1 MPRIKITKVPK
12 FDGGGMTPPAPPS
25 GAGNMWG
32 NLATNVSNIKKD
44 ARQTE
49 GLMNPGTYNPFDT
62 KWGQERVN
70 PEIDITGPMSHKPL
84 DRYGTSSS
92 EGTSDFSRAM
102 SGPSNGTLN
111 TGDLVKGS
119 GDDDSG
125 DDGGGGGFWGSI
137 KKGFNDFTSNPD
149 PYIGITS
156 GFLNLI
162 ENKKRDKR
170 YNKWLRESML
180 PDNYYA
186 VNTNM
191 YKGDYDINNGMLGD
205 YGFKSK
211 GVTANAYYPQQG
223 FAADGMTIEGDKMV
237 QPAMLPDLPPL
248 FIPGSRRPSAARA
261 KSQQTFDI
269 PSDSNIANIIAE
281 KESGGNYLALPKKK
295 DGTLAS
301 SAVGKY
307 QFLWGKHKDWISQVT
322 GETTKTGF
330 MHNPEAQ
337 EKAFQYWDKNVLTP
351 NAMKIKQELGV
362 DAPLNNI
369 KYAIH
374 FAGPTG
380 AYKYFATGEETTD
393 AFGSTTSKYAG
404 VRKSPR
410 QTIDQ
415 NQQLLALNDMLVRK
429 DGGENNNTMKIKIV
443 GIPDENKMAAGG
455 QPKYS
460 GQTNYGLYIGQR
472 NLYSTMAKHPYED
485 VKNTVSEKPETDEN
499 PYKLEAEGGET
510 IARPDGSH
518 SKIVGP
524 RHTNGGVKLN
534 EQQAPEGSFIFSD
547 TKKMII
553 KDPKILKEFGMPAN
567 KSGYTPAEIAKR
579 YDTNKYRAI
588 LADPNTDNLQK
599 NTAKRM
605 LDVYEK
611 KLAELAMV
619 QEGMKGFPQGI
630 PEISKKLFNEQEQQP
645 QQGPEE
651 EMAEGPEGQE
661 VPEQEMMEEQP
672 PMQRLGG
679 GLKKYQGTTGGSTVN
694 DPSGNQFGMG
704 PYYKSADDVVAT
716 SNKYPWFKPYTN
728 PKTKA
733 GTYSRTT
740 GKPTFYNPTEA
751 NQYQNVDYWAQQAA
765 KNNVPINDI
774 AGLQNYVYG
783 QLNTSNPGS
792 INEMWNQY
800 GPTLQSNERNQQNFA
815 DAMAGR
821 RTAFL
826 LGQRP
831 EPEPTGK
838 KPPLIRSVPGRV
850 KSIVQVPPQEED
862 IKPQD
867 GSFTENIT
875 PGDFNGTDNQGVPY
889 GWTQQDMNNLGA
901 AGMNASLMKKYH
913 MQSRKLQPVL
923 PEFIP
928 VDWRGYAASLQSGAN
943 SAARQLGTYQPGQG
957 MAANLSFLAGQQAE
971 NLGKYIGQTDEAN
984 AKGLTDAS
992 EKRANIMNAF
1002 NQYNAGKTDYDYDYD
1017 NTADSKWRANLG
1029 HAYDR
1034 FTAANNQGITNAAGL
1049 FNTNI
1054 SESPDYYIGPRYGTM
1069 KFNGPEAYARAMTKF
1084 RGGYQDQSSDIEN
1097 RIKMI
1102 RSLRSQG
1109 FSQDELKLI
1118 FGSQASSGSKQQ
1130 EVTYPNNY
1138 MKNKYVNTRNGVQQG
1153 YYSQNPYSSNGYMP
1167 QGYGYMPQ
1175 QDGYLAQMPGLAQ
1188 N

>member
-12 FDGGGMTPPAPPS
+12 FGVGGLTPPAPAS
-25 GAGNMWG
+25 STGNMWG
-32 NLATNVSNIKKD
+32 DLSNNVANIKRD
-44 ARQTE
+44 AQQTE
-49 GLMNPGTYNPFDT
+49 GLKNPGSYNPFDT

-70 PEIDITGPMSHKPL
+70 PEIDITGPQSHKQL
-84 DRYGTSSS
+84 DRFGTSSG

-111 TGDLVKGS
+111 TGDLTK
-119 GDDDSG
+119 DDDDDGGGS
-125 DDGGGGGFWGSI
+125 DNDGGGGGLWGNI
-137 KKGFNDFTSNPD
+137 KKGVNDFISNPD

-156 GFLNLI
+156 GIFNLI
-162 ENKKRDKR
+162 DNKKRDKS

-223 FAADGMTIEGDKMV
+223 FAADGMTVEQPRMT

-248 FIPGSRRPSAARA
+248 FIPGSRKPGVAAA
-261 KSQQTFDI
+261 PNSSQQSFDV
-269 PSDSNIANIIAE
+269 PSDGNIADIIAS
-281 KESGGNYLALPKKK
+281 KESGGNYEALPKKK

-307 QFLWGKHKDWISQVT
+307 QFLWNQNKDWIGEVT

-337 EKAFQYWDKNVLTP
+337 EKAFQYWDKTVLTP
-351 NAMKIKQELGV
+351 NAVKIKKELGV

-404 VRKSPR
+404 IRKSPR
-410 QTIDQ
+410 QSIDQ
-415 NQQLLALNDMLVRK
+415 NQQLLALNEMAVRK
-429 DGGENNNTMKIKIV
+429 DGGENNNIMKIKIV
-443 GIPDENKMAAGG
+443 DTPDENKMAGGG
-455 QPKYS
+455 QPQYS

-472 NLYSTMAKHPYED
+472 NLYSSMAKHPYED
-485 VKNTVSEKPETDEN
+485 VKNTVSEKPETNDN
-499 PYKLEAEGGET
+499 PHKLEAEGGET

-524 RHTNGGVKLN
+524 RHTSGGVKLN
-534 EQQAPEGSFIFSD
+534 EEQAPEGSFIFSD

-553 KDPKILKEFGMPAN
+553 KNPEILKEFGMSPR
-567 KSGYTPAEIAKR
+567 KQGYTPAEIAKK

-605 LDVYEK
+605 LDVYER

-619 QEGMKGFPQGI
+619 QEGMKGYPQGI
-630 PEISKKLFNEQEQQP
+630 PEIAKKLFPEGEAPQ

-661 VPEQEMMEEQP
+661 ATEQEMMEEQP
-672 PMQRLGG
+672 PMQRWGG
-679 GLKKYQGTTGGSTVN
+679 GLRKFQGTTGGSTVE
-694 DPSGNQFGMG
+694 DPSGNQFGMA

-728 PKTKA
+728 PKTKS

-740 GKPTFYNPTEA
+740 GKPTFYDPTVA
-751 NQYQNVDYWAQQAA
+751 NQYQNVDYWVQEAA
-765 KNNVPINDI
+765 KKGVPINSI
-774 AGLQNYVYG
+774 ADLQRFNYNSI
-783 QLNTSNPGS
+783 QASNPNA
-792 INEMWNQY
+792 INEMWKTW
-800 GPTLQSNERNQQNFA
+800 GPTLASNQQNVENFA
-815 DAMAGR
+815 EGNAGA
-821 RTAFL
+821 RTGFL

-831 EPEPTGK
+831 PAPPVVTPPAKTPPIETPPKETPPEE
-838 KPPLIRSVPGRV
+838 IPGM
-850 KSIVQVPPQEED
+850 SLD
-862 IKPQD
+862 IK
-867 GSFTENIT
+867 
-875 PGDFNGTDNQGVPY
+875 PGDFNGNNNPGIPY

-901 AGMNASLMKKYH
+901 AAMNASLGKKYH

-943 SAARQLGTYQPGQG
+943 SAAQQLATYQPGQNL
-957 MAANLSFLAGQQAE
+957 AANLSFLAGQQAE

-992 EKRANIMNAF
+992 EKRANILNAF
-1002 NQYNAGKTDYDYDYD
+1002 NQYNAGKTDYDADYE
-1017 NTADSKWRANLG
+1017 NTADSKWRAYLS

-1034 FTAANNQGITNAAGL
+1034 FTAANNQGITNAGNL
-1049 FNTNI
+1049 YNMNV
-1054 SESPDYYIGPRYGTM
+1054 SQDPDYYISPRFGTM
-1069 KFNGPEAYARAMTKF
+1069 AFNGPEAYARAMAKF
-1084 RGGYQDQSSDIEN
+1084 RGGYQDESSDLQN
-1097 RIKMI
+1097 RIKMV
-1102 RSLRSQG
+1102 RSLRNQG
-1109 FSQDELKLI
+1109 FSPQELQII
-1118 FGSQASSGSKQQ
+1118 FGDKASATPKTQNI
-1130 EVTYPNNY
+1130 TYPY
-1138 MKNKYVNTRNGVQQG
+1138 AQAKNRQVTTTYGGAQQG
-1153 YYSQNPYSSNGYMP
+1153 YPYSAGPGYSGYMP
-1167 QGYGYMPQ
+1167 QYGGYNYPTMP
-1175 QDGYLAQMPGLAQ
+1175 DLAQ